1 MTTVSIIGTGN
12 MANAIDGVLTKG
24 GAEVELIGHAEV
36 GSAPLTSEIVILAVP
51 YPAIDQI
58 IETYRD
64 QLAGTVLVDISN
76 PLDFETFESLVV
88 PADSSA
94 AAQIQEKVPEARVL
108 KAFNTTFA
116 STLATG
122 KVGENLT
129 TVLVAGDDA
138 DARAALTGVITAAGY
153 GAIDAGP
160 LARARELE
168 AIGFLQLTLAA
179 SEKIS
184 WGGGFG
190 LVR

>member
-1 MTTVSIIGTGN
+1 
-12 MANAIDGVLTKG
+12 
-24 GAEVELIGHAEV
+24 
-36 GSAPLTSEIVILAVP
+36 
-51 YPAIDQI
+51 
-58 IETYRD
+58 
-64 QLAGTVLVDISN
+64 
-76 PLDFETFESLVV
+76 
-88 PADSSA
+88 
-94 AAQIQEKVPEARVL
+94 
-108 KAFNTTFA
+108 
-116 STLATG
+116 
-122 KVGENLT
+122 
-129 TVLVAGDDA
+129 VLVAGDDA

>member
-24 GAEVELIGHAEV
+24 GAEVELIG
-36 GSAPLTSEIVILAVP
+36 
-51 YPAIDQI
+51 
-58 IETYRD
+58 TYRD